1 MKQDPFADLLAEL
14 EQKKVPENVE
24 QPTEKPENVNVR
36 PEYGPS
42 ITIMPFI
49 NTFFLLVF
57 FCCFIL
63 MLLTNIVKF
72 IVH

>member
-1 MKQDPFADLLAEL
+1 MKQDPFAELLAEL
-14 EQKKVPENVE
+14 EQNKVPENVDK
-24 QPTEKPENVNVR
+24 QPEKQKNVNAR

-42 ITIMPFI
+42 MTITPFI

-57 FCCFIL
+57 FCCFVLIL
-63 MLLTNIVKF
+63 MTNIVKF